1 MANEKQ
7 SAVARAAVA
16 ALTAAAAYGLKHA
29 LTDRDGLLARLDSD
43 DQEDGDREGLTETAP
58 LLATVWNLASHTLLP
73 MAEEA
78 AAAAGRWVAEE
89 APDVIR
95 DRLVRPFIQAFND
108 RIS

>member
-1 MANEKQ
+1 
-7 SAVARAAVA
+7 
-16 ALTAAAAYGLKHA
+16 
-29 LTDRDGLLARLDSD
+29 
-43 DQEDGDREGLTETAP
+43 
-58 LLATVWNLASHTLLP
+58 